1 MHKVM
6 GLFMNMDKMVG
17 GSFEE
22 GLASL
27 KAISEA
33 KQAAA

>member
-1 MHKVM
+1 
-6 GLFMNMDKMVG
+6 MNMDKMVG